1 MAIKC
6 SHIPQTPRL
15 PHMKAPLYTYSSV
28 EIRPARNI
36 IYSPSTSFFV
46 NRWESAGSL
55 DFSIPPRIPV
65 PLPSRGP
72 VYRCLER
79 SGWGQRTILAMSW
92 FSIYFCCADA
102 RSCAALETTWLA
114 RGIPAHKEATSGI
127 EGLKKKGRASE
138 TSQATAVVTLGEWAQ
153 GSAWSLE
160 DMCTPGKGTANWLP
174 LSQ

>member
-6 SHIPQTPRL
+6 SHIPQTPRV

-79 SGWGQRTILAMSW
+79 SGWGQRTMLAMSW

-114 RGIPAHKEATSGI
+114 RGIPAHKVATSGI
-127 EGLKKKGRASE
+127 EVLKKKAGQVR
-138 TSQATAVVTLGEWAQ
+138 QARPPLLLH
-153 GSAWSLE
+153 LE
-160 DMCTPGKGTANWLP
+160 NELKGQP
-174 LSQ
+174 DP